1 MNTTLPE
8 YFGLILI
15 ALATL
20 LIIATLIL
28 IFVLAR
34 QQKTRHQHAL
44 ANAQWHSESALL
56 TQQLSHAQETLH
68 QTQETLNQL
77 REELAQ
83 TDAENK
89 KLSDEVLRKN
99 IHLQQFTQLNEEKKH
114 LQAALSQLEQDN
126 VRQQTL
132 RQKENAANQ
141 EKIALMM
148 RIREEMT
155 AQFAQLADGI
165 LEDKSK
171 RFLEQ
176 NQSNLHALLNPVQE
190 KIHQFGQLV
199 QESYLKEAKER
210 GVLTLA
216 VENLQKLNH
225 QLNQEAQS
233 LTRAL
238 TGANNKT
245 QGVWGEMILE
255 KVLEYSGLRKNHE
268 YALQAAL
275 SRQEDS
281 GQKRY
286 QPDAIVYLPDNK
298 CVVIDA
304 KVSLNDYVHYVNSQ
318 EPDVK
323 NGALKAHLQSLRRHV
338 KNLSEKNYHDLPT
351 GMNLDFVLLFVPIEP
366 AYLLALQE
374 DETLLQDALN
384 ANIMPVGPGNLLA
397 VLRTIGGVWRYENQS
412 RNAQAIAEEGGKLY
426 DKFVGMMATFEK
438 LGNSLETSLANYQ
451 NAMKQ
456 MNSGRGNIV
465 SRLEK
470 LHQMGIKAN
479 KRLPE
484 HQLPDHI
491 DTDDI
496 D

>member
-1 MNTTLPE
+1 MSTLSTALLYPLLACLCGALLAGFTIFLWQTRRYNRLCHQQE
-8 YFGLILI
+8 
-15 ALATL
+15 LATQQWQNQLL
-20 LIIATLIL
+20 LIEQQHTQTQAQ
-28 IFVLAR
+28 LA
-34 QQKTRHQHAL
+34 QEQAAL
-44 ANAQWHSESALL
+44 HR
-56 TQQLSHAQETLH
+56 TQAQLSTL
-68 QTQETLNQL
+68 QTENNNIANQL
-77 REELAQ
+77 
-83 TDAENK
+83 
-89 KLSDEVLRKN
+89 LSSN
-99 IHLQQFTQLNEEKKH
+99 IRLQQFTQLNEEKNH
-114 LQAALSQLEQDN
+114 LQAALRELEQEN
-126 VRQQTL
+126 VRQRTL
-132 RQKENAANQ
+132 RQKETAANE

-148 RIREEMT
+148 RVREEMT
-155 AQFAQLADGI
+155 AQFSQLADGI

-176 NQSNLHALLNPVQE
+176 NQSNLNTLLNPVQE
-190 KIHQFGQLV
+190 KIQQFGRLV

-216 VENLQKLNH
+216 VENLQKLNQ

-245 QGVWGEMILE
+245 QGIWGEMILE

-275 SRQEDS
+275 SRQEET
-281 GQKRY
+281 GNKRY
-286 QPDAIVYLPDNK
+286 QPDALVYLPDNK

-304 KVSLNDYVHYVNSQ
+304 KVSLNDYVRYVNSQ
-318 EPDVK
+318 EREEK
-323 NGALKAHLQSLRRHV
+323 NTALKAHLQSLRRHI
-338 KNLSEKNYHDLPT
+338 KNLSEKNYHDLPA
-351 GMNLDFVLLFVPIEP
+351 GMNLDFVLLFVPVEP

-438 LGNSLETSLANYQ
+438 LGNSLDTSVANYQ
-451 NAMKQ
+451 HAMKQ
-456 MNSGRGNIV
+456 MNSGRGNII

-484 HQLPDHI
+484 HQLPDNS
-491 DTDDI
+491 DVDSTP
-496 D
+496 

>member
-1 MNTTLPE
+1 MNNMLPE
-8 YFGLILI
+8 NPLMILLIL
-15 ALATL
+15 LTL
-20 LIIATLIL
+20 LIFTICLL
-28 IFVLAR
+28 IFYVIR
-34 QQKTRHQHAL
+34 HQKICHQHAL
-44 ANAQWHSESALL
+44 TSQYWEGEKILLEQQL
-56 TQQLSHAQETLH
+56 TQAQESIHQEHTTIDQMQETLTRI
-68 QTQETLNQL
+68 Q
-77 REELAQ
+77 
-83 TDAENK
+83 AENK
-89 KLSDEVLRKN
+89 QLSDDALRKS
-99 IHLQQFTQLNEEKKH
+99 IHLQQLTQLNEEKNH
-114 LQAALSQLEQDN
+114 LQVALRELEQEN
-126 VRQQTL
+126 VRQRTL
-132 RQKENAANQ
+132 RQKEAATNE

-148 RIREEMT
+148 RVREEMT
-155 AQFAQLADGI
+155 AQFSQLAEGI

-176 NQSNLHALLNPVQE
+176 NQSNLNTLLNPVQE
-190 KIHQFGQLV
+190 KIQQFGRLV

-216 VENLQKLNH
+216 VENLQKLNQ

-245 QGVWGEMILE
+245 QGIWGEMILE

-268 YALQAAL
+268 YTLQVALN
-275 SRQEDS
+275 RQEET
-281 GQKRY
+281 GNKRY
-286 QPDAIVYLPDNK
+286 QPDALVYLPDNK

-304 KVSLNDYVHYVNSQ
+304 KVSLNDYVRYVNSQ
-318 EPDVK
+318 EREEK
-323 NGALKAHLQSLRRHV
+323 NTALKAHLQSLRRHV
-338 KNLSEKNYHDLPT
+338 KNLSEKNYHDLPA
-351 GMNLDFVLLFVPIEP
+351 GINLDFVLLFVPVEP

-438 LGNSLETSLANYQ
+438 LGNNLNTSVASYQ

-456 MNSGRGNIV
+456 MNSGRGNII

-484 HQLPDHI
+484 HQLPDNS
-491 DTDDI
+491 DVDNTP
-496 D
+496 